1 MASIVTNLTC
11 ELTAPVSVV
20 FLPGNMFSM
29 DNGGNII
36 NVFVVQNG
44 EPVALGGSVS
54 ANVIRSDGTTV
65 AITGALE
72 GNKAYIILPQAC
84 YAVPGIIHIVMK
96 ITEGTTITTI
106 AAVTANVYQSSTD
119 AVVDPGTLVP
129 SIAALIEAIEDAVDS
144 IPVDY
149 SGLLATLAADY
160 STSKTYKVGD
170 YAWYGGVLKRCI
182 SPITTAES
190 YTAAHWTNAV
200 IGDDLSALKSAFEP
214 ITGNGIIEMV
224 RNAQI
229 TYSGATLDLNGITSR
244 AGRNCAIIE
253 CSAGNIF
260 TINGTSGTTLRLYAF
275 YDANDPPH
283 LIEGTMAPAN
293 ATGNNTQII
302 APANA
307 KYLAINDLSGQAVSF
322 YGKLLSKTVS
332 EIQTQTAS
340 NTANITQNTDD
351 IAKIT
356 TDLTDITREIGL
368 TNITGWQSG
377 AISGGTNANIASAV
391 ANPTASS
398 VFEYAIVECSPGD
411 VFTINANSG
420 TSPKAFYFT
429 DDSYNVL
436 TRGDK
441 GSYTDYVI
449 AAPET
454 SSYLVINKN
463 VSNTKNSYKGAIQ
476 NGLNITGVGSDN
488 MIWSW
493 ATYPGIVS
501 FNRVRNKVYW
511 GYTSADGYRG
521 IASYD
526 FDTKETVKNNLFR
539 GQIDDH
545 NSTAV
550 HVCSDGT
557 IICGFSTG
565 HNYDYCMH
573 IRRSSVPECIEQF
586 DDDIIVA
593 GIGETSYCQFA
604 SYGSR
609 LYMFYRISNTIWL
622 HRLSTDNGLTWS
634 APTQIVSSAEKMYI
648 KIVPTTTETRMRIL
662 LFNNSTYD
670 DSEIRQGFFDLTNG
684 NIYNSDNSTLLG
696 TSGLSITDFT
706 VLIPLDSTLTHT
718 RFFDAAITAPGSP
731 LIAYCVFEQGD
742 DSEYR
747 IFDNGS
753 VTATFVG
760 GYGLLNYYQ
769 LGMAWRGTSQIVVA
783 HGVGADGGTDLV
795 DLYDYA
801 DGVSTFNKNL
811 DSVIR
816 GSVPVRLARPIVDQA
831 GKVAIWQ
838 RGYYNRSDYTDFNM
852 DARMHI
858 FE

>member
-1 MASIVTNLTC
+1 MAITESWFKQDLKKSVIQRYIDGNFFSLDNVGNL
-11 ELTAPVSVV
+11 VGVKV
-20 FLPGNMFSM
+20 Y
-29 DNGGNII
+29 DNGA
-36 NVFVVQNG
+36 
-44 EPVALGGSVS
+44 EAALSGSVTGYCVL
-54 ANVIRSDGTTV
+54 ADGTTV
-65 AITGALE
+65 PVAGTRS
-72 GNKAYIILPQAC
+72 GNQAYILLPQS
-84 YAVPGIIHIVMK
+84 VLSIPGYIGIVLK
-96 ITEGTTITTI
+96 LTDGNTITTLLSII
-106 AAVTANVYQSSTD
+106 ATVYRSQTD
-119 AVVDPGTLVP
+119 TVITP
-129 SIAALIEAIEDAVDS
+129 SQQIITDWASQISAALQEVEDASAAQDEKIDS
-144 IPVDY
+144 
-149 SGLLATLAADY
+149 
-160 STSKTYKVGD
+160 
-170 YAWYGGVLKRCI
+170 LK
-182 SPITTAES
+182 
-190 YTAAHWTNAV
+190 NA
-200 IGDDLSALKSAFEP
+200 LQP

-224 RNAQI
+224 RDHQLINSSNPVDI
-229 TYSGATLDLNGITSR
+229 NGMTAR
-244 AGRNCAIIE
+244 AGRNCAVVE
-253 CSAGNIF
+253 CSPGDVF
-260 TINGTSGTTLRLYAF
+260 TINGTSGTSLRLWAF
-275 YDANDPPH
+275 LDASYRIIDP
-283 LIEGTMAPAN
+283 MAPSN
-293 ATGNNTQII
+293 AVGNNTEIT

-307 KYLAINDLSGQAVSF
+307 KYLTLNDLSGAAVSY
-322 YGKLLSKTVS
+322 YGKLLSKTIT
-332 EIQTQTAS
+332 EMQTQI
-340 NTANITQNTDD
+340 NTNTTDITQNTGD
-351 IAKIT
+351 IAEIT

-377 AISGGTNANIASAV
+377 AISGGTSANIANAV
-391 ANPTASS
+391 ASPAQSS
-398 VFEYAIVECSPGD
+398 VFEYVIVECSPGD

-420 TSPKAFYFT
+420 ISPKAFYFT
-429 DDSYNVL
+429 DSSYNVL

-454 SSYLVINKN
+454 SNYLIINKN

-488 MIWSW
+488 MVWSW

-511 GYTSADGYRG
+511 GYTTADGYRG

-526 FDTKETVKNNLFR
+526 FDTKETIKNNLFR

-550 HVCSDGT
+550 HVCPDGT

-573 IRRSSVPECIEQF
+573 IRRSSVPECIERF

-609 LYMFYRISNTIWL
+609 LYMFYRIGDTKWV
-622 HRLSTDNGLTWS
+622 HRLSTDNGVTWS

-648 KIVPTTTETRMRIL
+648 KIVPTTTATRMRIL

-706 VLIPLDSTLTHT
+706 VLIPLDATLTHT
-718 RFFDAAITAPGSP
+718 RFFDAAVTAPGSP
-731 LIAYCVFEQGD
+731 LIAYCVFDTGD

-747 IFDNGS
+747 IFDSGN
-753 VTATFVG
+753 VTATFIG
-760 GYGLLNYYQ
+760 GYGLMNYYQ
-769 LGMAWRGTSQIVVA
+769 LGMAWRGTNQIVVA
-783 HGVGADGGTDLV
+783 HGVNADGGTDLI

-801 DGVSTFNKNL
+801 NGTSTFNTNL
-811 DSVIR
+811 DTVIR
-816 GSVPVRLARPIVDQA
+816 GSVPIRLARPIVDQA
-831 GKVAIWQ
+831 GKAVIWQ

-852 DARMHI
+852 DAKLHV
-858 FE
+858 FVD